1 MENERKRKTIIVS
14 VICIGLVTLLILLW
28 NNPAKWLTRLSQ
40 SAQVNVSV
48 ASSIGQSI
56 AAITSETANI
66 RIPDTYLERVNMSPF
81 AKIALFEK
89 LGHIPK
95 GFDIR
100 DHVLAERCSWWGK
113 RLDPKEFWKDRVVW
127 YDDEAEWSARS
138 RGRGYPPMPYD
149 DPSVHDRS
157 DEDMQGDGWTMEAR
171 MPRYVVTDRENVF
184 WINFQKTHP
193 NPPEYIQRWLESSA
207 DSWLR
212 LNAKID
218 DNVRTGWSSAEK
230 DLASILKRDLRDAK
244 SFFLP
249 FECVTPEV
257 YQWDHVMRK
266 RIEYEAFVA
275 SEKAEEQSEIDWF
288 FSRVSVD
295 HALIKE
301 PLTQEQ
307 MNAANAWKVAY
318 LNRLRSEQW
327 DESYINAYLQAW
339 NLSEEYVFGAS
350 PE

>member
-1 MENERKRKTIIVS
+1 M
-14 VICIGLVTLLILLW
+14 CIGLVTLLILLW

-48 ASSIGQSI
+48 ASSIGQAI

-66 RIPDTYLERVNMSPF
+66 RIPDTYLDRVNMSPF

-193 NPPEYIQRWLESSA
+193 NPPNHIQRWL
-207 DSWLR
+207 
-212 LNAKID
+212 D
-218 DNVRTGWSSAEK
+218 DNVDFWLGEK
-230 DLASILKRDLRDAK
+230 KQYDYSVEKGKPSRDFQSNMESNMTRAFRNAKAFCYPTECITPDAYHW
-244 SFFLP
+244 
-249 FECVTPEV
+249 E
-257 YQWDHVMRK
+257 HVMHK
-266 RIEYEAFVA
+266 RVEYENLMA
-275 SEKAEEQSEIDWF
+275 SDSAGNQNDIEKF
-288 FSRVSVD
+288 FNRVYVD
-295 HALIKE
+295 HALITE
-301 PLTQEQ
+301 PLTQNQ
-307 MNAANAWKVAY
+307 IDAANAWKVAY

-350 PE
+350 PK